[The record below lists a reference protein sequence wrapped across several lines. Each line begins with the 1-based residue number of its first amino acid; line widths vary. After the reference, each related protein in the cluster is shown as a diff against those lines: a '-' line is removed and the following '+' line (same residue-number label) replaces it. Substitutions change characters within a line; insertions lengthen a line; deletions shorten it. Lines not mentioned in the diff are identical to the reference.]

1 MRDNHRRAGSRSR
14 RGVHKLARWVPT
26 PYDAYAEAVALVG
39 GGAYL
44 HGESVL
50 ATK

>member
-1 MRDNHRRAGSRSR
+1 MVRRRQVPAARPR
-14 RGVHKLARWVPT
+14 RVQARALDAA
-26 PYDAYAEAVALVG
+26 PYDAYAEAVAHAG